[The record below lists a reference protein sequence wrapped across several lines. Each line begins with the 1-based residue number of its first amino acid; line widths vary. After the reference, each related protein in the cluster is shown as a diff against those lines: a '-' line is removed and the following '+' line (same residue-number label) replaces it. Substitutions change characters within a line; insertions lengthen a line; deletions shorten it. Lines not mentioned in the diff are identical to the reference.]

1 MYFDEAM
8 SDDIDGIE
16 RNSHKN
22 TRRDENMRCKRREG
36 KLIIYNKPYSG
47 FESEKWQNITENYVQ
62 QKEKLNIS
70 KLTHIIEYIKALID

>member
-8 SDDIDGIE
+8 SDDIDVIE

-47 FESEKWQNITENYVQ
+47 FESEKMAQNCRELCPT
-62 QKEKLNIS
+62 KS
-70 KLTHIIEYIKALID
+70 KTKYLQINSYNWIY